1 MKMVVGYNMF
11 SFDLF
16 GLGRKAPDSKS
27 VENEQ
32 ALKRQNTEE
41 QDTVAD
47 KEDDP
52 ERDMFFWALYPVF

>member
-16 GLGRKAPDSKS
+16 GLGRKAADNKS

-32 ALKRQNTEE
+32 TVQRHQTEE
-41 QDTVAD
+41 QDPVTD
-47 KEDDP
+47 KEDDL
-52 ERDMFFWALYPVF
+52 ERDSFFWALYPVF

>member
-16 GLGRKAPDSKS
+16 GLGRKATDRKS

-32 ALKRQNTEE
+32 TLQRNKTEE
-41 QDTVAD
+41 QDTVTD
-47 KEDDP
+47 KEGDP